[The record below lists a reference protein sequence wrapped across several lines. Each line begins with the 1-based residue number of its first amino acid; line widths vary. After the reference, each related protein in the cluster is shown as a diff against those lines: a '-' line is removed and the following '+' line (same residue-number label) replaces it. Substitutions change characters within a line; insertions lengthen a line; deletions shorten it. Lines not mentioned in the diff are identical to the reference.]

1 MWRAWAGCGRPEANE
16 CVRVSRP
23 ARHAALRHAAPDSR
37 YAGPG
42 PMRAPPSP
50 DARTR
55 AACPAPARWEA
66 GRGAGGALGDC
77 EGEHVGEVV
86 DVEAQTVRRRL
97 RPQPSI
103 HLRLL
108 SSSPLRLF
116 SPTPLCS
123 PPPRLL
129 SSAPA
134 RACRRCYNAV
144 PLRWPT
150 LCRSVDATQSA
161 VQRGAAAAAP
171 DATQSAAD
179 PTAVI
184 PRRPVLTWPGA
195 A

>member
-1 MWRAWAGCGRPEANE
+1 M
-16 CVRVSRP
+16 SRP

-97 RPQPSI
+97 RPQHCPSARPLLQSPRPPFI
-103 HLRLL
+103 YASCPPLLYASFPLRPSAHHLRA
-108 SSSPLRLF
+108 SSRLRLHELVAAA
-116 SPTPLCS
+116 T
-123 PPPRLL
+123 
-129 SSAPA
+129 
-134 RACRRCYNAV
+134 
-144 PLRWPT
+144 T
-150 LCRSVDATQSA
+150 LCRSGGPRCA
-161 VQRGAAAAAP
+161 VRLTPRSLQCSAAP
-171 DATQSAAD
+171 L
-179 PTAVI
+179 
-184 PRRPVLTWPGA
+184 RRPLTPRSLRPTRRPSSHAGLS
-195 A
+195 